1 MNTPYTGF
9 QNDGTMGAVTQY
21 MPRRRFTLAATV
33 RPRIFRAAGGLCAL
47 SSPFPARGQ
56 NHSAGSRRALSK
68 ILVVCASLSITG
80 LGITRATASTV
91 NGVAS
96 WYGEEHRG
104 KLMANGKR
112 FNPDK
117 FTAASWFYPLGTRV
131 QVTLTSGSQPRRSV
145 VVTITDRGP
154 AKEFL
159 RDGRII
165 DLSHAPF
172 RRLAPPDL
180 GLVAVAVQPLR

>member
-1 MNTPYTGF
+1 MAADWGCVPSLPC
-9 QNDGTMGAVTQY
+9 GAQ
-21 MPRRRFTLAATV
+21 RRDRYA
-33 RPRIFRAAGGLCAL
+33 C
-47 SSPFPARGQ
+47 SK
-56 NHSAGSRRALSK
+56 RALPK
-68 ILVVCASLSITG
+68 ALVVCVALLCASPGVIQARNANASG
-80 LGITRATASTV
+80 L
-91 NGVAS
+91 AS

-117 FTAASWFYPLGTRV
+117 FTAASWYYPLGSKVR
-131 QVTLTSGSQPRRSV
+131 VTLTTPSAPPRSV

-154 AKEFL
+154 AKEFV

-172 RRLAPPDL
+172 KKLAPAYL
-180 GLVAVAVQPLR
+180 GLIAVAVQPAP